1 MTIGVAAAGHLA
13 GAAVY
18 DTVLAAEL
26 LGRGAIGGFAVF
38 AVLLP
43 DGRLEYRTT
52 QREGITSL
60 ALPPAWREAEL
71 AAVISSGPDRP
82 EPLTQFVA
90 GEAGA
95 GLVTGHRLPHLTG
108 GDGVPLNRSVLQ
120 RMAHGDVPQAAV
132 DAVLG
137 AHAEWDVGLVALDVR
152 GNIGLANSARVARRD
167 DLGHFIRQSNGT
179 SVALLHNSIYARG
192 ALAEQL
198 GEVAWSTL
206 TGVPSVLRFVTLARP
221 TPLAT
226 ATRDRVDID
235 ALGCITGIA
244 TANARLARLDRRCTV
259 IYLGTEVWCEGEMVG
274 RATTELYVEARNGV
288 VQPASL
294 AANNMFMMRSAHV
307 AP

>member
-1 MTIGVAAAGHLA
+1 MTIGVAAAGRYA

-18 DTVLAAEL
+18 DAVLAAEL

-38 AVLLP
+38 AVLQA
-43 DGRLEYRTT
+43 DGRLAYRTT

-60 ALPPAWREAEL
+60 DLPPAWRDAPF

-90 GEAGA
+90 GEAGV
-95 GLVTGHRLPHLTG
+95 GLVTGHRLPHHT
-108 GDGVPLNRSVLQ
+108 DGKGMPLNRSVLQ
-120 RMAHGDVPQAAV
+120 RMARGDVPQIAV

-137 AHAEWDVGLVALDVR
+137 AHAEWDAGLVALDVR
-152 GNIGLANSARVARRD
+152 GRVGLANSARVARRD
-167 DLGHFIRQSNGT
+167 DLGHFIRQGNGT

-198 GEVAWSTL
+198 GELAWSTL

-235 ALGCITGIA
+235 AQGRLTGIA
-244 TANARLARLDRRCTV
+244 TANPRLARLDRRGTV
-259 IYLGTEVWCEGEMVG
+259 IYLGTEVWCDGEMLG
-274 RATTELYVEARNGV
+274 HATTELYVEARDGV
-288 VQPASL
+288 AHPGGL
-294 AANNMFMMRSAHV
+294 AANNTFLMRSAHV